1 MPGNEKVSCNYR
13 LKIIKTYTE
22 DKDLEHT
29 TTSGSRSSSSY
40 YKRKAMTTKTQ
51 YADMTPFVTKD
62 GSLIRKLMHPA
73 VHGNM
78 EQSLAEAIV
87 PVGVS
92 TLLHRHLKSEELYH
106 IIEGDGVMSIGDR
119 RSSVSARDTVY
130 IPRGTPHKIKNSGS
144 VPLKILCCCYPAY
157 SHDDTE
163 LLS

>member
-1 MPGNEKVSCNYR
+1 
-13 LKIIKTYTE
+13 
-22 DKDLEHT
+22 
-29 TTSGSRSSSSY
+29 
-40 YKRKAMTTKTQ
+40 MTMKTQ
-51 YADMTPFVTKD
+51 YADITPFVTKD
-62 GSLIRKLMHPA
+62 GSLVRELMHPA

-106 IIEGDGVMSIGDR
+106 VIEGTGVMYLGDR
-119 RSSVSARDTVY
+119 QFSISARDTVY

-144 VPLKILCCCYPAY
+144 IPLKILCCCYPAY